1 MLNLFSAILFRVFS
15 ILPDS
20 PFGTYFNNINEPV
33 WLAYMNWFLPFNAC
47 LEILALWGALIGAY
61 YTFGTVRKVVDKLFS
76 FFK

>member
-1 MLNLFSAILFRVFS
+1 MLSLLSAILFRIFS

-33 WLAYMNWFLPFNAC
+33 WLAYMNWFLPFNTC
-47 LEILALWGALIGAY
+47 LEILALWGALIGSY
-61 YTFGTVRKVVDKLFS
+61 YTFSNVRKVVDKLFS